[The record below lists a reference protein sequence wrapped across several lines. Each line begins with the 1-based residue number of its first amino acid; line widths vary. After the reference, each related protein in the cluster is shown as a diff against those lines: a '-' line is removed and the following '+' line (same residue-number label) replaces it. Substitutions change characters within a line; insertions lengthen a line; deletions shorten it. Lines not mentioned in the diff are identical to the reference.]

1 MNFILPDSNF
11 CFDTKQ
17 VRVEDYENYI
27 SQLGASDQFIVAFD
41 LSKYWFC
48 DLTTQPDILMNA
60 GMEQSCLDWDNFGQK
75 KKPNIDEMYLNS
87 KVTELIQ
94 ALNELTCNEDATAIH
109 HYKKINRKVLSKRKS
124 KFIGVSKNG
133 PNWQAMISI
142 LKRKVY
148 FGNFPNSED
157 AAETFDF
164 YSILIHQLE
173 AKVNFCY
180 SKKKILSMLSSF
192 KSNGNKFISSK

>member
-1 MNFILPDSNF
+1 MF
-11 CFDTKQ
+11 
-17 VRVEDYENYI
+17 
-27 SQLGASDQFIVAFD
+27 
-41 LSKYWFC
+41 
-48 DLTTQPDILMNA
+48 
-60 GMEQSCLDWDNFGQK
+60 
-75 KKPNIDEMYLNS
+75 LNS
-87 KVTELIQ
+87 RVTELIHT
-94 ALNELTCNEDATAIH
+94 LNGLTCDLDATAIH

-148 FGNFPNSED
+148 FGNFSNPED

-180 SKKKILSMLSSF
+180 SKNKILSMLSSF
-192 KSNGNKFISSK
+192 KSHENKFIPTK